1 MRAKHERKEALTC
14 ALLHPAACVLF
25 EVVPNFPRFSR
36 SGLFAGLLLLAFV
49 SEASAA
55 GFAGRRVGEV
65 LDGLRSQGLTFI
77 YNTEIVADDL
87 RVAVEPQSTGGLAL
101 AREILAPYG
110 LTLSEVAP
118 DTFAVVRFATP
129 ARTARNAPADT
140 AAQSTPAAAKV
151 EEVVVQTS
159 RYVLATDVEGLH
171 AFLDQRQVANMP
183 RLGDETLQAVQ
194 RLPGAAVNGVSSLG
208 PIRGGTPN
216 ETAIMLDGLRLYEPF
231 HLKNYL
237 SPISLLDSRVIGGLD
252 VYFGGFPVNY
262 GDRMS
267 GIIDAHS
274 VRPATPRYYEL
285 GLTVFHASALGYGT
299 FDDERASVLVS
310 ARRSNLGELASL
322 AENDFGRPTYSD
334 AFARFDYQFDEA
346 TRVTLSTLLSHDQVT
361 AIRDAATEHA
371 QDESSNS
378 YTWAT
383 LEHEW
388 SDDFSSRLIASYTTV
403 QNERHGVVDDPG
415 PRAGSVT
422 DNRRFNVV
430 GLKLDDKLDL
440 GRWTHSF
447 GGELRRLW
455 SEYEYSANVHFA
467 ADYPFPGSPE
477 RNDVRSTLL
486 HPDGFE
492 GSAYWDIRLD
502 LNSRWTL
509 EGGWRVDT
517 QTYDG
522 SGDSAQSS
530 PRLSVLY
537 NAGHH
542 TQVRASWGRFYQS
555 QGINELQVEDGVTHF
570 YPAQHANHTIVSLEH
585 SFGEDLDARVELY
598 RKDYRTVNPR
608 FENLFDSLVLL
619 PELEFDRVMVAPDTA
634 RADGVEL
641 WLNWHPGGP
650 WSGWLS
656 YTWSQV
662 QDRIDGVDEY
672 RSWDQRHAASF
683 GIAWSKGPWSATL
696 ANSFHTGWPTTQLSL
711 ASASTTTTSPVV
723 IGPRNAIRFDD
734 YNSLDLRVTRTF
746 RLHRGELDVFVEA
759 TNLTSRR
766 NPCCTE
772 YSVVE
777 DADGSPVLRANTEHW
792 LPLVPSIGV
801 LWRYG
806 KR

>member
-1 MRAKHERKEALTC
+1 M
-14 ALLHPAACVLF
+14 F
-25 EVVPNFPRFSR
+25 ESVPNSPHFCRN
-36 SGLFAGLLLLAFV
+36 LLAGLLLLFIGKAF
-49 SEASAA
+49 AA
-55 GFAGRRVGEV
+55 GFAGQRIADV
-65 LDGLRSQGLTFI
+65 LDGLRAQGLTFI
-77 YNTEIVADDL
+77 YNTEIVGDDL
-87 RVAVEPQSTGGLAL
+87 RVTAEPHSSAGLAL
-101 AREILAPYG
+101 AREILSPYG
-110 LTLSEVAP
+110 LTLTEVAT
-118 DTFAVVRFATP
+118 DTFAVVRA
-129 ARTARNAPADT
+129 AAPAGATDATDARSKST
-140 AAQSTPAAAKV
+140 AAPVKA

-159 RYVLATDVEGLH
+159 RYVLATDIEGLH

-208 PIRGGTPN
+208 PIRGGAPN
-216 ETAIMLDGLRLYEPF
+216 ETAILLDGLRLYEPF

-274 VRPATPRYYEL
+274 VRPTTPRYYEL
-285 GLTVFHASALGYGT
+285 GLTLFHASALGYGT
-299 FDDERASVLVS
+299 FDDERASLLVS
-310 ARRSNLGELASL
+310 ARRSNLGELAGL
-322 AENDFGRPTYSD
+322 AENDFGRPTYAD
-334 AFARFDYQFDEA
+334 GFARLDYRLNDS
-346 TRVTLSTLLSHDQVT
+346 TRMSLSTLLSHDRVT
-361 AIRDAATEHA
+361 AIRDSAERA
-371 QDESSNS
+371 QDESSNA

-383 LEHEW
+383 LEHDW
-388 SDDFSSRLIASYTTV
+388 SEDFSSRLIASYTSV
-403 QNERHGVVDDPG
+403 QDERQGFVDDPG
-415 PRAGSVT
+415 RRAGNVT
-422 DNRRFNVV
+422 DNRRFSVI
-430 GLKLDDKLDL
+430 GLKLDDELES
-440 GRWTHSF
+440 GRWTHRF

-455 SEYEYSANVHFA
+455 SEYEYAADVHFA

-477 RNDVRSTLL
+477 RSDVRSVLL

-502 LNSRWTL
+502 LNAHWTF

-537 NAGHH
+537 NASRN
-542 TQVRASWGRFYQS
+542 TRVRASWGRFYQS
-555 QGINELQVEDGVTHF
+555 QGINELQVEDGVDHF

-585 SFGEDLDARVELY
+585 SFDEALDARVELY

-608 FENLFDSLVLL
+608 FENLFDPLVLL
-619 PELEFDRVMVAPDTA
+619 PELEFDRVMIVPDTA
-634 RADGVEL
+634 RADGIEV

-662 QDRIDGVDEY
+662 QDRIGGIDEY
-672 RSWDQRHAASF
+672 RSWDQRHAASL
-683 GIAWSKGPWSATL
+683 GIAWSNGPWSATL

-711 ASASTTTTSPVV
+711 APASTANTSPVV
-723 IGPRNAIRFDD
+723 VGPRNAVRFDD
-734 YNSLDLRVTRTF
+734 YDSLDLRVTRTF
-746 RLHRGELDVFVEA
+746 RMNRGELDVFVEA

-772 YSVVE
+772 YSVAT
-777 DADGSPVLRANTEHW
+777 DDDGSLVLRPNTDYW

-806 KR
+806 RR